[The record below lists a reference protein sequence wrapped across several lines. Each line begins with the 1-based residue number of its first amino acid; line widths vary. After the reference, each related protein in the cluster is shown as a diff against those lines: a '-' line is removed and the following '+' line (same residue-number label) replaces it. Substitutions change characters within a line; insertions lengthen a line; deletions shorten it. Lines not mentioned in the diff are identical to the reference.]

1 MPKNTKVTE
10 NSKLS
15 EDIRPRKQPIMVQF
29 KTLLPWAIIY
39 TMFVIGISFWAGW
52 YYHGGYAVDIESKAS
67 AKADAIVT
75 GLKAVK

>member
-1 MPKNTKVTE
+1 
-10 NSKLS
+10 
-15 EDIRPRKQPIMVQF
+15 MVQF